1 MGAETWR
8 GPALTDGIRG
18 GRWLNLAAVA
28 TWLFCGL
35 PPLLDAIDG
44 AGSLGPTL
52 AFFVAFLV
60 YGAALLTILYLPE
73 SDRPGA
79 FRRLLPVVLLLV
91 ESITGLTLIFL
102 SGHYFGGTAAT
113 SATLVIVAAQAPYI
127 LRAKLVWVLVGLQ
140 TVGLPLLFFTE
151 APTSSIVSIALAIG
165 GFQAF
170 AAGSSFLAMKE
181 AAGRSALAATNAE
194 LRAAQAR
201 LDESSRTEER
211 LRISRDLHDTLGHHL
226 TALSLQLEVA
236 SRLTEGKAAGHV
248 QQAHAIT
255 RLLLN
260 DVRDVVSTLREAR
273 TLDLVTEIR
282 ALAASSSSVAV
293 HVEMPATL
301 DVPDQERAQALLRW
315 VQEIITN
322 AARHAGARNLW
333 IRLAAAEGGIEVHAR
348 DDGRGAASLALG
360 HGLTGM
366 RERFTSLAGSVEFES
381 RPDAGFEVR
390 GFLPVPRSA
399 S

>member
-1 MGAETWR
+1 MRADRWHGT
-8 GPALTDGIRG
+8 ALADGIRG

-35 PPLLDAIDG
+35 PPLVNALNG
-44 AGSLGPTL
+44 RSLPGPTL
-52 AFFVAFLV
+52 AFMAAFLAF
-60 YGAALLTILYLPE
+60 GAALLAMLYLPG
-73 SDRPGA
+73 SDRPGPL
-79 FRRLLPVVLLLV
+79 RRILPLALLLI
-91 ESITGLTLIFL
+91 ESVTGMMLIFL
-102 SGHYFGGTAAT
+102 SGRYFGGTAAT

-127 LRAKLVWVLVGLQ
+127 LRARLVWLLVGLQ
-140 TVGLPLLFFTE
+140 TIVMPLMFVTE
-151 APTSSIVSIALAIG
+151 APATMVASIAFAIG

-170 AAGSSFLAMKE
+170 AAGSSFLALKE
-181 AAGRSALAATNAE
+181 AAARVALAATNAE

-201 LDESSRTEER
+201 LAESSRTEER

-236 SRLTEGKAAGHV
+236 SRLTEGKAVAHV

-273 TLDLVTEIR
+273 ALDLAAELK
-282 ALAASSSSVAV
+282 ALAAVSSSVAV
-293 HVEMPATL
+293 HVDMPATL
-301 DVPDQERAQALLRW
+301 DVPDPERAQALMRC

-322 AARHAGARNLW
+322 AARHARARNLW
-333 IRLAAAEGGIEVHAR
+333 IRLTAFDSGIEVHAR
-348 DDGRGAASLALG
+348 DDGRGAAVLTLG

-366 RERFTSLAGSVEFES
+366 RERFTSLAGSVEFTS
-381 RPDAGFEVR
+381 RPGAGFEVR
-390 GFLPVPRSA
+390 GFLPLPRSV

>member
-8 GPALTDGIRG
+8 GPALTDGVRS

-44 AGSLGPTL
+44 AGPLGPTL
-52 AFFVAFLV
+52 AFLTAFLV

-73 SDRPGA
+73 SERPRPL
-79 FRRLLPVVLLLV
+79 RRILPLVLLLIEAV
-91 ESITGLTLIFL
+91 TGMTLIFL

-127 LRAKLVWVLVGLQ
+127 LRAKLVWLLVGLQ
-140 TVGLPLLFFTE
+140 TIGLPLLFFTE
-151 APTSSIVSIALAIG
+151 ASASSIVSVAFAIG

-181 AAGRSALAATNAE
+181 AAGRVALAATNAE
-194 LRAAQAR
+194 LRAAQAK
-201 LDESSRTEER
+201 LAESSRTGER

-273 TLDLVTEIR
+273 TVDLAAEIR

-301 DVPDQERAQALLRW
+301 DVPDHERAQALMRC

-322 AARHAGARNLW
+322 AVRHSRARHLW
-333 IRLAAAEGGIEVHAR
+333 IRLATADGGIEVHAR
-348 DDGRGAASLALG
+348 DDGRGAAALALG

-390 GFLPVPRSA
+390 GFLPVPRST